1 MIISF
6 NEFNYLTLIEKRK
19 KERNEKEK
27 NLAFNN
33 QFKTTCKDEI
43 STDG

>member
-19 KERNEKEK
+19 KERNEKETK
-27 NLAFNN
+27 FG
-33 QFKTTCKDEI
+33 F
-43 STDG
+43 